1 MIHMRTNIVIDDE
14 LMREAKEAAGTE
26 TMRETVEQA
35 LRELVDRRRRMAIL
49 DLRGRCQ
56 WEGDLER
63 MRRGRSL

>member
-1 MIHMRTNIVIDDE
+1 MRTNIVIDDE